1 MKSKSTFL
9 FLLLTLVSF
18 LSCDPPVPRP
28 DRSPF
33 CIATPNTNLVEGD
46 FIGLETVCGID
57 NIVSTTYVYEIN
69 DHITYIPDGRGGEWL
84 LDTRPDTEIPTM
96 YITTFYYRKYKNLLY
111 VRVNTIVTT
120 KYVTAQ
126 FKAEE
131 KEGH

>member
-1 MKSKSTFL
+1 MKTKSFI

-18 LSCDPPVPRP
+18 LSCNPPVPRP
-28 DRSPF
+28 DRTPF

-57 NIVSTTYVYEIN
+57 SILSTTYVYEIN

-96 YITTFYYRKYKNLLY
+96 YITTFYYRKYKDPLH
-111 VRVNTIVTT
+111 VRVNAIVTT
-120 KYVTAQ
+120 KYVTSQ
-126 FKAEE
+126 FYTAE